1 LIVSQEP
8 EKREPAEMCIHNLM
22 NGIERSLS
30 LKNRDKFTQNIAT
43 FRRDINEC
51 LKASSTSINLNLN
64 QQSQLQNLNT
74 IPNQQ
79 SVQKPVMLTV

>member
-1 LIVSQEP
+1 MIGSQEP
-8 EKREPAEMCIHNLM
+8 DKREPAEMCINSLM

-51 LKASSTSINLNLN
+51 LKASSTAVNFNLN
-64 QQSQLQNLNT
+64 QQLQLQTLN
-74 IPNQQ
+74 PLQNQQ